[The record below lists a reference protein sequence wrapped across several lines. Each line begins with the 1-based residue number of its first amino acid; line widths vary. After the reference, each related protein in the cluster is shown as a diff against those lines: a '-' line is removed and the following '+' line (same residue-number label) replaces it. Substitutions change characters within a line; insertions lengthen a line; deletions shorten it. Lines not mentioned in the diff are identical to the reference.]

1 LGFVTIISGPD
12 YYLRFMKRLFW
23 NLVLLAAGIFALY
36 YFKIWPFKV
45 NVAGIEYLT
54 DKYCGKKDAPRESA
68 ICDCIVRSAEMDMKN
83 RFNEKEYAE
92 IQEDRAR
99 SAYALQ
105 KSIHAIRPDV
115 DRCLREQGQE
125 AAWDQFMNDLSTLD
139 EPLLKKAKGAL
150 DSGAVKLKEL
160 WKDHAAEKVGIDE
173 RYR

>member
-1 LGFVTIISGPD
+1 MIICRCNS
-12 YYLRFMKRLFW
+12 YLRFMIRIFW
-23 NLVLLAAGIFALY
+23 YLILLAAGVFVLY
-36 YFKIWPFKV
+36 YFKIWPFKK

-105 KSIHAIRPDV
+105 KSIHAIRPDIN
-115 DRCLREQGQE
+115 RCLREQGQE
-125 AAWDQFMNDLSTLD
+125 AAWQQFIDDLSTLD
-139 EPLLKKAKGAL
+139 EPLLKKAKTTL
-150 DSGAVKLKEL
+150 DSGASKLKEM
-160 WKDHAAEKVGIDE
+160 WNDHKSEKAGIDE
-173 RYR
+173 RYK